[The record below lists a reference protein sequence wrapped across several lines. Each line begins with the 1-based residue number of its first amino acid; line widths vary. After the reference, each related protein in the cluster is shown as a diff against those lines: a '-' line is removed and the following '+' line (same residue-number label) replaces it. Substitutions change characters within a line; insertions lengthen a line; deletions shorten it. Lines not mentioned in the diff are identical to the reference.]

1 MIRFEYRRR
10 RHRVRQRR
18 RAATRIRRDG
28 ARHEPGCLGA
38 RRADEWAGRGGCFG
52 DGANFA
58 LARVE
63 GTFLFISIRGIR
75 MTSHRVFKQGRGRVV
90 IFSVHQPSPRAFR
103 AIDRV
108 MLLGPG
114 GKRLWCGAPRDA
126 EGFFTAAGLPCPEE
140 NLFNL
145 GASSST
151 PEPSGADAGLHADAL
166 VASLTLPDRGYRVD
180 VSEWMLE
187 VASCPARVA
196 ALAAARV
203 DCAELPRT
211 SAPSSPSSGTPPVP
225 PLDAHSTVASPS
237 RHRSWITETRVL
249 LGRAGKTV
257 ARDPTLLV
265 AHLLVALVTAA
276 VLGWLYLNSPKSL
289 AGFQNRAGGMFF
301 TLVFFGLASLS
312 AADRLAAESAVRA
325 REIQS
330 GYHGAGQF
338 LFILVRTI
346 ELTVCFVYRVVRG
359 QRVGDGCPVPSGKFL
374 YISVWASRVTTCF
387 VNRFPLLLHTQ
398 PCFISSWV

>member
-1 MIRFEYRRR
+1 
-10 RHRVRQRR
+10 
-18 RAATRIRRDG
+18 
-28 ARHEPGCLGA
+28 
-38 RRADEWAGRGGCFG
+38 
-52 DGANFA
+52 
-58 LARVE
+58 
-63 GTFLFISIRGIR
+63 

-151 PEPSGADAGLHADAL
+151 PEPSGPDAGLHADAL

-203 DCAELPRT
+203 DCAEPPRT
-211 SAPSSPSSGTPPVP
+211 SAPSSPSSTPPVP
-225 PLDAHSTVASPS
+225 HPDAHSTVGIAVSAPLVDHRDARAPRARGQDGGPGSDPPRRAPLSRPRHRRGARVALPKLPKIPRRVPEPS
-237 RHRSWITETRVL
+237 RRHVL
-249 LGRAGKTV
+249 HVG
-257 ARDPTLLV
+257 
-265 AHLLVALVTAA
+265 
-276 VLGWLYLNSPKSL
+276 VL
-289 AGFQNRAGGMFF
+289 
-301 TLVFFGLASLS
+301 
-312 AADRLAAESAVRA
+312 RA
-325 REIQS
+325 RVVIRRGQARGGER
-330 GYHGAGQF
+330 GAREGDPVRVPRRGSVSF
-338 LFILVRTI
+338 LFILV
-346 ELTVCFVYRVVRG
+346 
-359 QRVGDGCPVPSGKFL
+359 
-374 YISVWASRVTTCF
+374 WA
-387 VNRFPLLLHTQ
+387 
-398 PCFISSWV
+398 I

>member
-1 MIRFEYRRR
+1 
-10 RHRVRQRR
+10 
-18 RAATRIRRDG
+18 
-28 ARHEPGCLGA
+28 
-38 RRADEWAGRGGCFG
+38 
-52 DGANFA
+52 
-58 LARVE
+58 
-63 GTFLFISIRGIR
+63 
-75 MTSHRVFKQGRGRVV
+75 MTSYRVFEQGRGRVV

-151 PEPSGADAGLHADAL
+151 SEPNGPDAGLHADAL
-166 VASLTLPDRGYRVD
+166 VAGLTLPDRGYRVD

-196 ALAAARV
+196 ALAAATAA
-203 DCAELPRT
+203 DCAEPPRT
-211 SAPSSPSSGTPPVP
+211 SAPSSPSSTPPVP
-225 PLDAHSTVASPS
+225 PPDAHSTAAASPS

-338 LFILVRTI
+338 LFIS
-346 ELTVCFVYRVVRG
+346 FSYG
-359 QRVGDGCPVPSGKFL
+359 QFE
-374 YISVWASRVTTCF
+374 
-387 VNRFPLLLHTQ
+387 
-398 PCFISSWV
+398 

>member
-1 MIRFEYRRR
+1 M
-10 RHRVRQRR
+10 
-18 RAATRIRRDG
+18 
-28 ARHEPGCLGA
+28 
-38 RRADEWAGRGGCFG
+38 
-52 DGANFA
+52 
-58 LARVE
+58 
-63 GTFLFISIRGIR
+63 
-75 MTSHRVFKQGRGRVV
+75 

-151 PEPSGADAGLHADAL
+151 SEPNGPDAGLHADAL
-166 VASLTLPDRGYRVD
+166 VAGLTLPDRGYRVD

-196 ALAAARV
+196 ALAAATAA
-203 DCAELPRT
+203 DCAEPPRT
-211 SAPSSPSSGTPPVP
+211 SAPSSPSSTSPVP
-225 PLDAHSTVASPS
+225 PPDAHSPAAASPS

-338 LFILVRTI
+338 LF
-346 ELTVCFVYRVVRG
+346 
-359 QRVGDGCPVPSGKFL
+359 FL
-374 YISVWASRVTTCF
+374 FSYG
-387 VNRFPLLLHTQ
+387 RFN
-398 PCFISSWV
+398 

>member
-1 MIRFEYRRR
+1 M
-10 RHRVRQRR
+10 
-18 RAATRIRRDG
+18 
-28 ARHEPGCLGA
+28 
-38 RRADEWAGRGGCFG
+38 
-52 DGANFA
+52 
-58 LARVE
+58 
-63 GTFLFISIRGIR
+63 
-75 MTSHRVFKQGRGRVV
+75 

-151 PEPSGADAGLHADAL
+151 SEPNGPDAGLHADAL

-203 DCAELPRT
+203 DCAEPPRT
-211 SAPSSPSSGTPPVP
+211 SAPSSPSSSPPVP
-225 PLDAHSTVASPS
+225 PPDAQSTAASPS

-330 GYHGAGQF
+330 GYHGAGSYVVSALVTDVLCLRVPAAAAYAAVFYF
-338 LFILVRTI
+338 LMGLKPEASAFFVFLGVLELFVMCTAAMSSLISLCFDAPAVANLIATSVQLLGAMFGGFLVS
-346 ELTVCFVYRVVRG
+346 VRFYLFS
-359 QRVGDGCPVPSGKFL
+359 DCLPV
-374 YISVWASRVTTCF
+374 
-387 VNRFPLLLHTQ
+387 
-398 PCFISSWV
+398 